1 MKAFELSSK
10 KHKDGKRRFTAL
22 LYKLQPP
29 ETVVNNVGTDGH
41 WNSNGITFI
50 EEYASKNLD
59 SIKDMSITCDF
70 IDEDKTM
77 CSGHGET
84 GETTTDDELP
94 TFEADIIGHFTEGF
108 IADFDDDD
116 GTTGRAVFGKGVIDE
131 MRHPNFVAQLETNMA
146 NGINPSGSIEILRP
160 EDSDTIIYLNG
171 KFEQGRVPVRYIHSG
186 YSIVSNPADKTS
198 KMVELNNIKQ
208 ESEEETMDEKTIG
221 MICDSVKNAVS
232 ETNSKNAEYE
242 AKIAE
247 LNQTIADKDS
257 KIAELNAS
265 VAEIQAAIDSVK
277 AEMEQKSRELD
288 AAWEEKA
295 ALEKALGEAKAKE
308 RLGELNDAI
317 KDFTEEQKNYAKDEI
332 EAFKA
337 DPMKGEINSVIN
349 KIYMEIGKNSMTN
362 ATTHETNNVDES
374 NNDADIFGEINAC
387 VSKNNTESVDI
398 FAPIL

>member
-29 ETVVNNVGTDGH
+29 DSVVNNVGTNGH
-41 WNSNGITFI
+41 WNDNGITFI

-59 SIKDMSITCDF
+59 SIQDMSITCDF
-70 IDEDKTM
+70 LDEEKTV

-84 GETTTDDELP
+84 GETTDDNELP
-94 TFEADIIGHFTEGF
+94 TFEADIVGHFTEGF
-108 IADFDDDD
+108 IADFEDED

-131 MRHPNFVAQLETNMA
+131 MRHANFVAQLETNIA
-146 NGINPSGSIEILRP
+146 NGIAPSGSIEILRP
-160 EDSDTIIYLNG
+160 ADSDSIVYLNG
-171 KFEQGRVPVRYIHSG
+171 KYEQGRVPVRYIHSG

-198 KMVELNNIKQ
+198 KMVELNNNKQ
-208 ESEEETMDEKTIG
+208 ESEEETMDEKIIA

-247 LNQTIADKDS
+247 LNATIEAKDTQ
-257 KIAELNAS
+257 IAELNAS
-265 VAEIQAAIDSVK
+265 VAEIQTAIETVN
-277 AEMEQKSRELD
+277 AEMAEARNKLD
-288 AAWEEKA
+288 ASYEEKA
-295 ALEKALGEAKAKE
+295 ALEKMLGEAQAKE
-308 RLGELNDAI
+308 RLGELNEAI
-317 KDFTEEQKNYAKDEI
+317 KNFTEEQQGYAKEEI

-337 DPMKGEINSVIN
+337 DPINSEINSVIN
-349 KIYMEIGKNSMTN
+349 KIYMEIGKNSVSN
-362 ATTHETNNVDES
+362 DTTHETNSVNEGNEDV
-374 NNDADIFGEINAC
+374 DIFGEINSC
-387 VSKNNTESVDI
+387 ESKSAESVDI